1 MGVERGG
8 RVQGVDF
15 GPTPSGTHTR
25 NMEDYTP
32 PSTSTTIDQKVK
44 ELTTEV

>member
-8 RVQGVDF
+8 RVQGVGF

-25 NMEDYTP
+25 NMEVYTP
-32 PSTSTTIDQKVK
+32 PSTSTIIDQKVK